1 MKTNTKIAII
11 SPKILFVKGLKQIIE
26 EHLGLVNINSFL
38 SINEFDIQA
47 KVNEFS
53 ILFLDQQVGGFENL
67 ETSFFEQHN
76 IVLITEQESQIIYD
90 LHKLELNGFIT
101 QNSQLPDYH
110 QAIDA
115 ALEGRK
121 YYSQLVIQVLIEMSM
136 NRPKEE
142 KSNSLHKSL
151 SEREMEI
158 FMKVTQGRSAKEIGE
173 ELFISPH
180 TVYTHRKNILK
191 KLACN
196 SAADL
201 INYAYSQ
208 GLLEND

>member
-1 MKTNTKIAII
+1 MKTNTGIAII
-11 SPKILFVKGLKQIIE
+11 SPKILFVKGLKQIVE
-26 EHLGLVNINSFL
+26 EYLGLVNIISFL

-67 ETSFFEQHN
+67 ESSFFEQHN
-76 IVLITEQESQIIYD
+76 IVLITEQDSQIIYD

-121 YYSQLVIQVLIEMSM
+121 YYSQLVIQVLIQMSM
-136 NRPKEE
+136 NRPKS
-142 KSNSLHKSL
+142 KDSNLHENL

-158 FMKVTQGRSAKEIGE
+158 FMQVTQGKSAKEIAE
-173 ELFISPH
+173 KLFISPH

-191 KLACN
+191 KLACG
-196 SAADL
+196 SAAEL

>member
-1 MKTNTKIAII
+1 MKTNTRIAII
-11 SPKILFVKGLKQIIE
+11 SPKILFVKGLKQIVE
-26 EHLGLVNINSFL
+26 EYLGLVNKRSFL

-67 ETSFFEQHN
+67 ESSFFEQHN
-76 IVLITEQESQIIYD
+76 IVLITEQDSQIIYD

-121 YYSQLVIQVLIEMSM
+121 YYSQLVIQVLIQMSM
-136 NRPKEE
+136 NRPKS
-142 KSNSLHKSL
+142 KDSNLHENL

-158 FMKVTQGRSAKEIGE
+158 FMQVTQGKSAKEIAE
-173 ELFISPH
+173 KLFISPH

-191 KLACN
+191 KLACG
-196 SAADL
+196 SAAEL

>member
-11 SPKILFVKGLKQIIE
+11 SPKILFVKGLKQIVE
-26 EHLGLVNINSFL
+26 EYLGLVNIRSFL

-67 ETSFFEQHN
+67 ESSFFEQHN
-76 IVLITEQESQIIYD
+76 IVLITEQDSQIIYD

-121 YYSQLVIQVLIEMSM
+121 YYSQLVIQVLIQMSM
-136 NRPKEE
+136 NRPKS
-142 KSNSLHKSL
+142 KDSNLHENL

-158 FMKVTQGRSAKEIGE
+158 FMQVTQGKSAKEIAE
-173 ELFISPH
+173 KLFISPH

-191 KLACN
+191 KLACG
-196 SAADL
+196 SAAEL

>member
-26 EHLGLVNINSFL
+26 EHLGLVSISSFL

-53 ILFLDQQVGGFENL
+53 ILFLDQQVGGFGNL

-76 IVLITEQESQIIYD
+76 IVLITEQDSQIIYD

-121 YYSQLVIQVLIEMSM
+121 YYSQLVIQVLIQMSM
-136 NRPKEE
+136 NRPKS
-142 KSNSLHKSL
+142 KDSNLHENL

-158 FMKVTQGRSAKEIGE
+158 FMQVTQGKSAKEIAE
-173 ELFISPH
+173 KLFISPH

-191 KLACN
+191 KLACG
-196 SAADL
+196 SAAEL

>member
-1 MKTNTKIAII
+1 MKTNTRIAII
-11 SPKILFVKGLKQIIE
+11 SPKILFVKGLKQIVE
-26 EHLGLVNINSFL
+26 EYLGLVNIISFL

-67 ETSFFEQHN
+67 ESSFFEQHN
-76 IVLITEQESQIIYD
+76 IVLITEQDSQIIYD

-121 YYSQLVIQVLIEMSM
+121 YYSQLVIQVLIQMSM
-136 NRPKEE
+136 NRPKS
-142 KSNSLHKSL
+142 KDSNLHENL

-158 FMKVTQGRSAKEIGE
+158 FMQVTQGKSAKEIAE
-173 ELFISPH
+173 KLFISPH

-191 KLACN
+191 KLACG
-196 SAADL
+196 SAAEL

>member
-11 SPKILFVKGLKQIIE
+11 SPKILFVKGLKQIVE
-26 EHLGLVNINSFL
+26 EHLGLVNISSFL
-38 SINEFDIQA
+38 SINEFEVQV

-53 ILFLDQQVGGFENL
+53 ILFLDQKVDGFENL
-67 ETSFFEQHN
+67 ETSFFEQHH
-76 IVLITEQESQIIYD
+76 IVLITEQDSQIIYD

-121 YYSQLVIQVLIEMSM
+121 YYSQLVIQVLIQMSM
-136 NRPKEE
+136 NRPKS
-142 KSNSLHKSL
+142 KDANLHENL

-158 FMKVTQGRSAKEIGE
+158 FMQVTQGKSAKEIAE
-173 ELFISPH
+173 KLFISPH

-191 KLACN
+191 KLACG
-196 SAADL
+196 SAAEL

-208 GLLEND
+208 GLLEQD

>member
-1 MKTNTKIAII
+1 MKTNTGIAII
-11 SPKILFVKGLKQIIE
+11 SPKILFVKGLKQIVE
-26 EHLGLVNINSFL
+26 EYLGLVNIRSFL

-67 ETSFFEQHN
+67 ESSFFEQHN
-76 IVLITEQESQIIYD
+76 IVLITEQDSQIIYD

-121 YYSQLVIQVLIEMSM
+121 YYSQLVIQVLIQMSM
-136 NRPKEE
+136 NRPKS
-142 KSNSLHKSL
+142 KDSNLHENL

-158 FMKVTQGRSAKEIGE
+158 FMQVTQGKSAKEIAE
-173 ELFISPH
+173 KLFISPH

-191 KLACN
+191 KLACG
-196 SAADL
+196 SAAEL

>member
-11 SPKILFVKGLKQIIE
+11 SPKILFVKGLKQIVE
-26 EHLGLVNINSFL
+26 EHLGLVNISSFL
-38 SINEFDIQA
+38 SINEFEVQA

-53 ILFLDQQVGGFENL
+53 ILFLDQKVDGFENL
-67 ETSFFEQHN
+67 ETSFFEQHH
-76 IVLITEQESQIIYD
+76 IVLITEQDSQIIYD

-121 YYSQLVIQVLIEMSM
+121 YYSQLVIQVLIQMSM
-136 NRPKEE
+136 NRPKS
-142 KSNSLHKSL
+142 KDANLHENL

-158 FMKVTQGRSAKEIGE
+158 FMQVTQGKSAKEIAE
-173 ELFISPH
+173 KLFISPH

-191 KLACN
+191 KLACG
-196 SAADL
+196 SAAEL

-208 GLLEND
+208 GLLEQD

>member
-1 MKTNTKIAII
+1 MKTNTRIAII

-26 EHLGLVNINSFL
+26 EHLGLVNISSFL

-67 ETSFFEQHN
+67 ESSFFEQHN
-76 IVLITEQESQIIYD
+76 IVLITEQDSQIIYD

-121 YYSQLVIQVLIEMSM
+121 YYSQLVIQVLIKMSM
-136 NRPKEE
+136 NRPKS
-142 KSNSLHKSL
+142 KDSNLHENL

-158 FMKVTQGRSAKEIGE
+158 FMQVTQGKSAKEIAE
-173 ELFISPH
+173 KLFISPH

-191 KLACN
+191 KLACG
-196 SAADL
+196 SAAEL

>member
-11 SPKILFVKGLKQIIE
+11 SPKILFVKGLKQIVE
-26 EHLGLVNINSFL
+26 EHLGLVNISSFL
-38 SINEFDIQA
+38 SINEFEVQA

-53 ILFLDQQVGGFENL
+53 ILFLDQKVDGFENL
-67 ETSFFEQHN
+67 ETSFFEQHH
-76 IVLITEQESQIIYD
+76 IVLITEQDSQIIYD

-121 YYSQLVIQVLIEMSM
+121 YYSQLVIQVLIQMSM
-136 NRPKEE
+136 NRPKS
-142 KSNSLHKSL
+142 KDVNLHENL

-158 FMKVTQGRSAKEIGE
+158 FMQVTQGKSAKEIAE
-173 ELFISPH
+173 KLFISPH

-191 KLACN
+191 KLACG
-196 SAADL
+196 SAAEL

-208 GLLEND
+208 GLLEQD

>member
-1 MKTNTKIAII
+1 M
-11 SPKILFVKGLKQIIE
+11 
-26 EHLGLVNINSFL
+26 

-67 ETSFFEQHN
+67 ESSFFEQHN
-76 IVLITEQESQIIYD
+76 IVLITEQDSQIIYD

-121 YYSQLVIQVLIEMSM
+121 YYSQLVIQVLIQMSM
-136 NRPKEE
+136 NRPKS
-142 KSNSLHKSL
+142 KDSNLHENL

-158 FMKVTQGRSAKEIGE
+158 FMQVTQGKSAKEIAE
-173 ELFISPH
+173 KLFISPH

-191 KLACN
+191 KLACG
-196 SAADL
+196 SAAEL

>member
-1 MKTNTKIAII
+1 MKTNTRIAII
-11 SPKILFVKGLKQIIE
+11 SPKILFVKGLKQIVE
-26 EHLGLVNINSFL
+26 EYLGLVNIRSFL

-67 ETSFFEQHN
+67 ESSFFEQHN
-76 IVLITEQESQIIYD
+76 IVLITEQDSQIIYD

-121 YYSQLVIQVLIEMSM
+121 YYSQLVIQVLIQMSM
-136 NRPKEE
+136 NRPKS
-142 KSNSLHKSL
+142 KDSNLHENL

-158 FMKVTQGRSAKEIGE
+158 FMQVTQGKSAKEIAE
-173 ELFISPH
+173 KLFISPH

-191 KLACN
+191 KLACG
-196 SAADL
+196 SAAEL

>member
-11 SPKILFVKGLKQIIE
+11 SPKILFVKGLKQIVE
-26 EHLGLVNINSFL
+26 EHLGLVNISSFL
-38 SINEFDIQA
+38 SINEFEVQV

-53 ILFLDQQVGGFENL
+53 ILFLDQKVDGFENL
-67 ETSFFEQHN
+67 ETSFFEQHH
-76 IVLITEQESQIIYD
+76 IVLITEQDSQIIYD

-121 YYSQLVIQVLIEMSM
+121 YYSQLVIQVLIQMSM
-136 NRPKEE
+136 NRPKS
-142 KSNSLHKSL
+142 KDVNLHENL

-158 FMKVTQGRSAKEIGE
+158 FMQVTQGKSAKEIAE
-173 ELFISPH
+173 KLFISPH

-191 KLACN
+191 KLACG
-196 SAADL
+196 SAAEL

-208 GLLEND
+208 GLLEQD